1 MDNPVK
7 GIIIS
12 VNGLSKEYKCSMFS
26 YIRNAQNNENAI
38 MAYFSFLIP
47 VFRYA
52 EIDNAIKTADN
63 KAPTTYNKISIKSLI
78 EIC

>member
-12 VNGLSKEYKCSMFS
+12 VNVLSNEYKCSIFS

-38 MAYFSFLIP
+38 IAYFSFLMP
-47 VFRYA
+47 LFRYA
-52 EIDNAIKTADN
+52 EIDNAIKNADN
-63 KAPTTYNKISIKSLI
+63 KEPTRYNKISNRSLI
-78 EIC
+78 DI